1 MKLTKY
7 TSAIGAVFMIFAVN
21 NANSQ
26 ELEGTFKKIKSSG
39 AIVIGHNSDSPPFSY
54 IGTDGNP
61 RGYSIDICNAIA
73 DALKVKLDMP
83 NLTVKYQAVNGQ
95 TGTPLLV
102 NGTIDMRC
110 ATTTHTYSRTGQMDF
125 TSTIFVTGNQI
136 LTKKN
141 SGIHSLMDLK
151 GKIVSGNQGTTNLK
165 LLNALNE
172 KYNLGIKI
180 LSTEDQPQAWL
191 ALESGRSDAHMTD
204 SIVEYGLI
212 KKAKNPEDYAIVGDL
227 LSFDPYAIVVRR
239 DDTDFRSLANKVIG
253 DLWTSGELEKIYDKW
268 MGPIGV
274 KLTPELKT
282 LFSMQAFP
290 E

>member
-1 MKLTKY
+1 LKKLALAAGILCLSF
-7 TSAIGAVFMIFAVN
+7 SAATVA
-21 NANSQ
+21 NAQ
-26 ELEGTFKKIKSSG
+26 ELEGTLKKIKDSG
-39 AIVIGHNSDSPPFSY
+39 TIVIGHNSDSPPFSF

-61 RGYSIDICNAIA
+61 QGYSIDICNAIA
-73 DALKVKLDMP
+73 EALKTKLDMP
-83 NLTVKYQAVNGQ
+83 NLTIKYQAVNGQ
-95 TGTPLLV
+95 TATPLLV

-110 ATTTHTYSRTGQMDF
+110 GTTTHTYSRTAQMDF

-136 LTKKN
+136 LTKKD
-141 SGIHSLMDLK
+141 SGIHGLMDLK

-191 ALESGRSDAHMTD
+191 ALESGRSDAHLTD
-204 SIVEYGLI
+204 SIVESGLI

-227 LSFDPYAIVVRR
+227 LSFDPYAIAIRR
-239 DDTDFRSLANKVIG
+239 NDTDFRAFANKVIG
-253 DLWTSGELEKIYDKW
+253 DLWTDGELEKLYDKW

-274 KLTPELKT
+274 ELTPQLKT
-282 LFSMQAFP
+282 LFSMQAYP